1 MNRQSER
8 TLKTAYKINIRQ
20 IEIYD
25 LDLSKTSEEVIFIR
39 GNWNKNEGF
48 KKVLMRTDT
57 VSRQRYAGRKRLS
70 E

>member
-39 GNWNKNEGF
+39 GN
-48 KKVLMRTDT
+48 
-57 VSRQRYAGRKRLS
+57 
-70 E
+70 

>member
-39 GNWNKNEGF
+39 GNWNKNEGL
-48 KKVLMRTDT
+48 KKFLWEPIPFPGNAMP
-57 VSRQRYAGRKRLS
+57 GGKG
-70 E
+70 